1 MANSENKPEPTILT
15 EDERTFVAEYLK
27 DADPKR
33 AVLMTG
39 YVGNQALKT
48 GREFLSRPKV
58 AMEIA
63 RQYQILVNRL
73 SYGAEELHQRLI
85 QEVDADVGDLFDERG
100 MFRPIAEW
108 PLIWRQ
114 GLVTDVHVQESGDES
129 RVLKIK
135 FADRA
140 KRLDMLAKHKSVGGY
155 AAVKTEAM
163 VSGVD
168 ALFDSLV
175 PSLGPVS
182 ERESKLSGE
191 S

>member
-1 MANSENKPEPTILT
+1 MANEPAILT
-15 EDERTFVAEYLK
+15 EFERSFVSEYLK

-33 AVLMTG
+33 AVVVSG
-39 YVGNQALKT
+39 YIGDQALKE
-48 GREFLSRPKV
+48 GRVLLSKPHI

-63 RQYQILVNRL
+63 RQYQVLVNRL
-73 SYGAEELHQRLI
+73 SFSAEELHQRLI
-85 QEVDADVGDLFDERG
+85 AEVDADVGDLFDDNG

-114 GLVTDVHVQESGDES
+114 GLVTDVHVQESGNGDS

-155 AAVKTEAM
+155 AAVKTEST

-168 ALFDSLV
+168 ALFESLA

-182 ERESKLSGE
+182 ERSQEKSE
-191 S
+191 